1 MKKLEVL
8 VSALNNDP
16 EQLIGRM
23 NLSSDAVI
31 INQTDH
37 KDKRTVSLDRDHMVR
52 IFECTDRGVGAS
64 RNKALSKA
72 EDEIIL
78 FSDEDIVYDKGYEK
92 KILKAFA
99 ENADADIILF
109 NIEVDERRRT
119 YWIDKKTK
127 VGRLNSGRY
136 PAYSAAARLSSI
148 KKSGVGFSLLFGGGA
163 PYSNGED
170 SLFFMDCIR
179 SGLKIVAVPVKL
191 GREDF
196 RESTWFKGYNEKFFF
211 DRGVLYHFL
220 YRRAAVIWGFRF
232 VAAKRKIMCREV
244 NAFKAFSLL
253 CAGIR
258 KGKKLDKSS
267 GRR

>member
-1 MKKLEVL
+1 MKKFEVL
-8 VSALNNDP
+8 VSALKNDP

-23 NLSSDAVI
+23 NLESDAVI

-37 KDKRTVSLDRDHMVR
+37 DDKRVISLDNDHNVR
-52 IFECTDRGVGAS
+52 VFENAERGVGAS

-72 EDEIIL
+72 EAEIVL
-78 FSDEDIVYDKGYEK
+78 FSDEDIVYDRGYEK
-92 KILKAFA
+92 KVLKAFA

-127 VGRLNSGRY
+127 VGRFNSGRY
-136 PAYSAAARLSSI
+136 PAYSAAARLSGL
-148 KKSGVGFSLLFGGGA
+148 KKAGVKFSLLFGGGA

-179 SGLKIVAVPVKL
+179 SGLKIVAVPIKL
-191 GREDF
+191 GREEF
-196 RESTWFKGYNEKFFF
+196 RDSTWFKGYNEKFFF

-220 YRRAAVIWGFRF
+220 YRQAAVIWGLRF
-232 VAAKRKIMCREV
+232 VVTKRKVMCREV

-258 KGKKLDKSS
+258 KGKLLDKKD
-267 GRR
+267 GGK

>member
-1 MKKLEVL
+1 MKKFEVL

-23 NLSSDAVI
+23 NLGSDAVI

-37 KDKRTVSLDRDHMVR
+37 NDKRAVRLDNGNTVR
-52 IFECTDRGVGAS
+52 IFENTDRGVGAS

-72 EDEIIL
+72 EGEIVL
-78 FSDEDIVYDKGYEK
+78 FSDEDIIYDKGYDK

-119 YWIDKKTK
+119 YWIDKRTK
-127 VGRLNSGRY
+127 VGRFNSGRY
-136 PAYSAAARLSSI
+136 PAYSAAARLSSL
-148 KKSGVGFSLLFGGGA
+148 KKAGVKFSLLFGGGA

-170 SLFFMDCIR
+170 SLFFMDCLR
-179 SGLKIVAVPVKL
+179 NGLKIVAVPVKL
-191 GREDF
+191 GKEEF
-196 RESTWFKGYNEKFFF
+196 RDSTWFKGYNEKFFF

-220 YRRAAVIWGFRF
+220 YRWAAVIWGFRF
-232 VAAKRKIMCREV
+232 VITKRKVMCRDV
-244 NAFKAFSLL
+244 NAVKALSLL

-267 GRR
+267 GGR

>member
-1 MKKLEVL
+1 MKKFEVL

-23 NLSSDAVI
+23 NLGSDAVI

-37 KDKRTVSLDRDHMVR
+37 KDKRVVKLDNDCTVR
-52 IFECTDRGVGAS
+52 IFENTDRGVGAS

-72 EDEIIL
+72 EAEIVL

-92 KILKAFA
+92 KVLKAFE

-119 YWIDKKTK
+119 YWIDKRTK
-127 VGRLNSGRY
+127 VGRFNSGRY
-136 PAYSAAARLSSI
+136 PAYSAAARLSSL
-148 KKSGVGFSLLFGGGA
+148 KKTGVKFSLLFGGGA

-170 SLFFMDCIR
+170 SLFFMDCVR
-179 SGLKIVAVPVKL
+179 SGLKIVAVPVKI
-191 GREDF
+191 GKEEF
-196 RESTWFKGYNEKFFF
+196 RDSTWFKGYNEKFFF

-220 YRRAAVIWGFRF
+220 YRGAAVIWGLRF
-232 VAAKRKIMCREV
+232 VVTKSRVMCREV
-244 NAFKAFSLL
+244 HMVKAFSLL

-258 KGKKLDKSS
+258 KGKKIDKNGG
-267 GRR
+267 GR